1 MKIIGDFKVTKIY
14 FLFLDRCTRSH
25 PGGADKCKSVD
36 KICKRCGIVGH
47 FVEVHDVMD
56 VEFRKLITMTLGF
69 DIYNVGY
76 LAAIENGETALGILP
91 NPQPE
96 KFNDWYSG

>member
-1 MKIIGDFKVTKIY
+1 
-14 FLFLDRCTRSH
+14 
-25 PGGADKCKSVD
+25 
-36 KICKRCGIVGH
+36 
-47 FVEVHDVMD
+47 MD

>member
-1 MKIIGDFKVTKIY
+1 M
-14 FLFLDRCTRSH
+14 
-25 PGGADKCKSVD
+25 
-36 KICKRCGIVGH
+36 GH